1 MFYFI
6 VGSILN
12 GKKYDSNVSYQLKIF
27 STRMSHLNSIDVV
40 LSVVAIPFFFQ
51 TSGNGLCHH
60 PAVPIDDV
68 KWLNT
73 FMENIGGEPI
83 PFENAIVKL
92 FPFMHNP
99 HPWVGGIIF
108 VIIIDILLTSI
119 KVL

>member
-1 MFYFI
+1 MLFLHI
-6 VGSILN
+6 V
-12 GKKYDSNVSYQLKIF
+12 V
-27 STRMSHLNSIDVV
+27 T
-40 LSVVAIPFFFQ
+40 IPFSFQ
-51 TSGNGLCHH
+51 TSRNVLCQH

-83 PFENAIVKL
+83 PFENAIVMLRRKL

-99 HPWVGGIIF
+99 HPWVGGIIIF
-108 VIIIDILLTSI
+108 VIIIDILLTSM